1 MMLLDI
7 LEKKIDDAV
16 YIIAEIGQNH
26 QGCLEVAKRMIL
38 EAKKAGCH
46 CVKFQKSDLS
56 AKFTRSAL
64 AREYVSE
71 NAWGKTYGEH
81 KEYLEFT
88 REQYQDLQ
96 AYSRQLNVDF
106 TASAMDGLSLD
117 FLADLKVPFIKIG
130 SGDANNF
137 PLLKKAAGLGIP
149 LVISTGMQTIQTV
162 DKIVNIME
170 DAGKLDYALMHCVS
184 AYPTAPKDCN
194 LRLISMLKHR
204 FPNVVIGYSGHEL
217 GIAITQAAVLLGAR
231 IVERHFTL
239 DKNQKGSDHR
249 CSLEPLEFESLI
261 VAIQRFKLKQLPLE
275 ADGIISM
282 LGGDQELEE
291 ALQYSGEKK
300 ILPCELPCRNKLGK
314 SLVAART
321 LHKGLKLQLT
331 DVAIKV
337 SEPNGLHAEEYFD
350 IVGKELTNSV
360 YEDEPITGN
369 IVKF

>member
-1 MMLLDI
+1 MMLVDI
-7 LEKKIDDAV
+7 LEKKIDDSV

-26 QGCLEVAKRMIL
+26 QGCLELAKTMIL
-38 EAKKAGCH
+38 KAKEAGCH
-46 CVKFQKSDLS
+46 CVKFQKSDLP

-81 KEYLEFT
+81 KEYLEFS
-88 REQYQDLQ
+88 RDQYQELQ

-106 TASAMDGLSLD
+106 TASAMDELSLD

-137 PLLKKAAGLGIP
+137 PLLKKAAGLGVP

-162 DKIVNIME
+162 EKIVKIMAE
-170 DAGKLDYALMHCVS
+170 AGKIDYALMHCVS
-184 AYPTAPKDCN
+184 AYPTPPKDCN
-194 LRLISMLKHR
+194 LRLISMLKNR

-217 GIAITQAAVLLGAR
+217 GVAITQAAVLLGAR

-249 CSLEPLEFESLI
+249 CSLETHEFKSLI
-261 VAIQRFKLKQLPLE
+261 AAIQRFKLTKLPFDPD
-275 ADGIISM
+275 AIISM
-282 LGGDQELEE
+282 LGGDQELAE
-291 ALQYSGEKK
+291 ALQYNGEKK
-300 ILPCELPCRNKLGK
+300 VLACELPCRNKLGK
-314 SLVAART
+314 SIVAART

-331 DVAIKV
+331 DLAIKV
-337 SEPNGLHAEEYFD
+337 SEPNGLPAEAYFD
-350 IVGKELTNSV
+350 IVGKELTDTV
-360 YEDEPITGN
+360 YEDEPIAGN
-369 IVKF
+369 MVKL